1 MNQYGVA
8 VHGAGWVAAE
18 HVQAFDADPRSRV
31 VTISSRRE
39 SSAARVAHMTHHPEA
54 VIETDLSRVLE
65 RDDVQI
71 LVVCTPHD
79 LHPANTI
86 AAAQAG
92 KHILIEKPA
101 ALDTSSLRCMHEEVA
116 KAGVKSVVS
125 FVLRWNP
132 LFDVIK
138 AQQAN
143 GALGRVYMTEVDYV
157 HGVGPWYGQYE
168 WCRTLAQGR
177 SSFLNAGCHA
187 IDALRYFTESDVT
200 EVSAYTVAGSDRFEY
215 PGTAVMICKFENG
228 SIGKALSN
236 LDDRA
241 PYKFRISLYGDLGTM
256 LDNRIHSQTVPGQTD
271 YAEIPTI
278 LPDSGDVSHHPF
290 RGQASHLLDCI
301 EMDEESHVSLGNSIN
316 THEVCVAADISAAEG
331 RPVSLPLP

>member
-1 MNQYGVA
+1 
-8 VHGAGWVAAE
+8 
-18 HVQAFDADPRSRV
+18 
-31 VTISSRRE
+31 
-39 SSAARVAHMTHHPEA
+39 MTHHPEA

-215 PGTAVMICKFENG
+215 PGTAVMICKFEKG
-228 SIGKALSN
+228 L
-236 LDDRA
+236 LVRL
-241 PYKFRISLYGDLGTM
+241 FRISMIELHINSGFPCTAILAPCSTTVSTAKPCQGK
-256 LDNRIHSQTVPGQTD
+256 RITPRFLPSFLTAVTCH
-271 YAEIPTI
+271 II
-278 LPDSGDVSHHPF
+278 LFVARPF
-290 RGQASHLLDCI
+290 PSFGLHRDG
-301 EMDEESHVSLGNSIN
+301 
-316 THEVCVAADISAAEG
+316 
-331 RPVSLPLP
+331 